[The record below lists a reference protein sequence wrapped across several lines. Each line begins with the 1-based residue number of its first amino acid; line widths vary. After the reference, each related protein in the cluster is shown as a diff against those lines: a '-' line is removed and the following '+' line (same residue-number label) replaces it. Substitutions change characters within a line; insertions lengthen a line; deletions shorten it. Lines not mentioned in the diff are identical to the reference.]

1 MFAGIT
7 ASSMPAVRQ
16 FFSTRTGLFSKN
28 SRPSFTPTIS
38 MINRSKRSGH
48 EELINQKDMAFRQ
61 WGYRVKNDEE
71 SLNRSEE
78 SQSSPRLN
86 GASPQPQN
94 LSR

>member
-16 FFSTRTGLFSKN
+16 FFSSRTGLFSKN

-48 EELINQKDMAFRQ
+48 EELINQKDTAFRQ
-61 WGYRVKNDEE
+61 WGYPVKNDEE